1 MSEPLYF
8 LGGTLREEAK
18 EKLNHILFPV
28 TVHEFYM

>member
-1 MSEPLYF
+1 MTVPLCF

-28 TVHEFYM
+28 PVHEFYM